1 MIATKYSLFVVPGL
15 LLIGLAACVERTITV
30 RTDPPGA
37 LVTVNEMEKG
47 RTPLTFPFMWYGR
60 YRVLVEHPQYE
71 TLETSRAVPMP
82 IYQWPGIDL
91 VCEVLLPY
99 KFHNHH
105 DWDFTLSPRQPVDT
119 EQLIDRAER
128 FRRQAETA
136 TEPDR
141 K

>member
-1 MIATKYSLFVVPGL
+1 MIATKYSLFIVPGL
-15 LLIGLAACVERTITV
+15 LLIALAACVERTITIH
-30 RTDPPGA
+30 TDPPGA

-71 TLETSRAVPMP
+71 TLETSRAVPTP
-82 IYQWPGIDL
+82 IYQWPGIDF
-91 VCEVLLPY
+91 VCEVLLPF

-105 DWDFTLSPRQPVDT
+105 DWDFTLVPRRTVPTD
-119 EQLIDRAER
+119 ELIDRAED
-128 FRRQAETA
+128 FRRQAQTA

>member
-1 MIATKYSLFVVPGL
+1 MITAKYSLLVVPGL
-15 LLIGLAACVERTITV
+15 LLIVLAGCVERTITI

-47 RTPLTFPFMWYGR
+47 RTPLTFPFTWYGR

-71 TLETSRAVPMP
+71 TLETSRAIPVP
-82 IYQWPGIDL
+82 IYQWPGIDF
-91 VCEVLLPY
+91 VCEVLLPF

-105 DWDFTLSPRQPVDT
+105 DWAFTLAPRRTVPTD
-119 EQLIDRAER
+119 ELIDRAQD
-128 FRRQAETA
+128 FRRQAQTT
-136 TEPDR
+136 TEPEH